1 MVHAPFRTPF
11 VVEIDGLQHK
21 DSQSPDGER
30 DRKLAEVNIKV
41 VRIPTSEID
50 QGHGDNLERLRK
62 MWGDTRQE
70 LDEETLKA
78 ALSSVSIHRFAIA
91 LLDAIEAGFL
101 DEHKWVVEVDDYP
114 ELQPSQFWPYIR
126 LFNAVDQ
133 LWGPSVMPEEVL
145 LKTAGRWTRFDVRNN
160 RPPEPCDPPG
170 SEPDLIVRLQPY
182 RTGMDK
188 LDPIA
193 DGVPAIVVRSAFL
206 PVAVGDDL
214 FEPESQ
220 ANRPEIQPQQ
230 AEPALTEILQAV
242 FAKESFREG
251 QLTALVE
258 ILNGRDCTVLLP
270 TGAGKSL
277 IYQTAGMCMPGRTI
291 VVDPL
296 IALIEDQ
303 QRGLKEH
310 GIDRVVA
317 FSSFLVQQGQLD
329 ALLKQVKSGDA
340 LFIFVAPE
348 RFQQRRFRNS
358 IRSIVQAT
366 SINLAV
372 IDEAHCVSE
381 WGHDFRTS
389 YLTLGQV
396 LREVC
401 EDQSGVCPPL
411 LALTGTASRAVLK
424 DVLAQL
430 DISTKSE
437 RAIVRPASFDR
448 PELKMSAR
456 AAKPGEDRA
465 VLTGYLQGMP
475 ARFRVPPSEFFR
487 PRGDRTFSGLLFCPH
502 VNGEYGLIELQKAAA
517 NVVGFQ
523 PGIYSGSHPKGWGQT
538 TNRAQEWEEKKRKF
552 AESFKGNRVPLMV
565 STKAF
570 GMGIDK
576 PNIRYVIHYGMPRS
590 IEAYYQEIGRA
601 GRNKEESHCLLIWY
615 ELDQDRSNRLLSG
628 NLEDVRREHKLIRRV
643 DSDSITQQ
651 LFFFL
656 DSFEGVERE
665 VANVERL
672 VDDPEIRLNLGRPT
686 TIELAK
692 GREREQQQKERAIYR
707 LMLLGVVKDYLVE
720 SGKFVVNL
728 DRASSH
734 SVADSLS
741 RFIKRTSP
749 GAQPASVV
757 KLVAQADRI
766 DLREAISTAV
776 RALVEMIYGVMVESR
791 RRSLREMYVAV
802 RAASTQTGDVLRERV
817 LAYLTEGDISPTL
830 ERLINKSNFCYSDW
844 EQELAKLEGVDDAR
858 ELRGASARLL
868 NSYPIHPGLLYARA
882 YAEVLHPEGTLQD
895 YSANL
900 EASLRSALE
909 RYGVSKALLDKFACR
924 HLAWLLSNPS
934 RGYYNGLDLMVRLGL
949 ALEAVTQIEDTA
961 LSTPGGDPGVR
972 VIALSRRLS
981 NIAKDLDAS
990 MRGLNK

>member
-1 MVHAPFRTPF
+1 M
-11 VVEIDGLQHK
+11 
-21 DSQSPDGER
+21 
-30 DRKLAEVNIKV
+30 
-41 VRIPTSEID
+41 
-50 QGHGDNLERLRK
+50 
-62 MWGDTRQE
+62 
-70 LDEETLKA
+70 
-78 ALSSVSIHRFAIA
+78 
-91 LLDAIEAGFL
+91 DAVEAGFL
-101 DEHKWVVEVDDYP
+101 RGRQWVVEIVGEP
-114 ELQPSQFWPYIR
+114 ALSPSIIRPYLR
-126 LFNAVDQ
+126 LFHAMDR
-133 LWGPSVMPEEVL
+133 LWGPGVMPEEIF
-145 LKTAGRWTRFDVRNN
+145 LKTDGEWRRIPLDGGGPSDPCAS
-160 RPPEPCDPPG
+160 PEG
-170 SEPDLIVRLQPY
+170 STDLIVRLQPY
-182 RTGMDK
+182 RTAFDK

-317 FSSFLVQQGQLD
+317 FSSFLVQQGQMD
-329 ALLKQVKSGDA
+329 ALLKQVESGDA

-401 EDQSGVCPPL
+401 QDQSGVCPPL
-411 LALTGTASRAVLK
+411 LAGLTGTASRAVLK

-430 DISTKSE
+430 DISTKSG
-437 RAIVRPASFDR
+437 RVIVRPASFDR
-448 PELKMSAR
+448 PNLSMSAR

-465 VLTGYLQGMP
+465 VLTGSLQGMP

-538 TNRAQEWEEKKRKF
+538 INRAQEWEEKKRKF

-601 GRNKEESHCLLIWY
+601 GRNQEESHCLL
-615 ELDQDRSNRLLSG
+615 
-628 NLEDVRREHKLIRRV
+628 NLVR
-643 DSDSITQQ
+643 T
-651 LFFFL
+651 
-656 DSFEGVERE
+656 
-665 VANVERL
+665 
-672 VDDPEIRLNLGRPT
+672 RP
-686 TIELAK
+686 
-692 GREREQQQKERAIYR
+692 G
-707 LMLLGVVKDYLVE
+707 
-720 SGKFVVNL
+720 S
-728 DRASSH
+728 
-734 SVADSLS
+734 
-741 RFIKRTSP
+741 
-749 GAQPASVV
+749 
-757 KLVAQADRI
+757 
-766 DLREAISTAV
+766 
-776 RALVEMIYGVMVESR
+776 
-791 RRSLREMYVAV
+791 
-802 RAASTQTGDVLRERV
+802 
-817 LAYLTEGDISPTL
+817 
-830 ERLINKSNFCYSDW
+830 
-844 EQELAKLEGVDDAR
+844 
-858 ELRGASARLL
+858 
-868 NSYPIHPGLLYARA
+868 
-882 YAEVLHPEGTLQD
+882 
-895 YSANL
+895 
-900 EASLRSALE
+900 
-909 RYGVSKALLDKFACR
+909 
-924 HLAWLLSNPS
+924 
-934 RGYYNGLDLMVRLGL
+934 
-949 ALEAVTQIEDTA
+949 
-961 LSTPGGDPGVR
+961 
-972 VIALSRRLS
+972 
-981 NIAKDLDAS
+981 
-990 MRGLNK
+990 